1 MSEHSRSRSA
11 ELERPATLTLVV
23 NPASGGG
30 TARRLALLVAGRLS
44 AEMPATAVRTVI
56 SESMADA
63 HRVMA
68 QVVAQAA
75 DGSSGPHSL
84 VVMGGDGM
92 AHLGLNAVAGSPVRL
107 GVVPAGTG
115 NDFCRGVGLPRQM
128 GRAVSAIVSG
138 RVADIDLAEASGALR
153 HPSGTGEAGRRWLGS
168 VLSTGYDARVNRRV
182 NHFPL
187 RFGPASYGYLALA
200 ELAHFRPLRYRIEVD
215 GRRRELDAMLVAVG
229 NAGYIGGGM
238 RICPRADV
246 GDGMLDVTI
255 VHPVPRT
262 VLLAALGSVYTGSFQ
277 KLPFVEL
284 LRARSVTVDGDGM
297 FSMADGEEFGELPIT
312 LTCRPRALHLLGAS

>member
-1 MSEHSRSRSA
+1 M
-11 ELERPATLTLVV
+11 ELGRPRTLTLVV

-30 TARRLALLVAGRLS
+30 AARRLAPLVAGRLS

-56 SESMADA
+56 SDSMADA
-63 HRVMA
+63 HRVMT
-68 QVVAQAA
+68 QVVAGAVA
-75 DGSSGPHSL
+75 DGSDGSHSL
-84 VVMGGDGM
+84 AVMGGDGM

-128 GRAVSAIVSG
+128 GRAVSAIASG
-138 RVADIDLAEASGALR
+138 RVVDIDLAEATGSLR
-153 HPSGTGEAGRRWLGS
+153 HPSGSGAAGQRWLGS
-168 VLSTGYDARVNRRV
+168 VLSTGYDARVNLRV
-182 NHFPL
+182 NHSSL
-187 RFGPASYGYLALA
+187 RLGPASYGFLALA

-246 GDGMLDVTI
+246 HDGMLDVTI
-255 VHPVPRT
+255 IHPVPRA
-262 VLLAALGSVYTGSFQ
+262 VLLAALGTVYTGSFQ
-277 KLPFVEL
+277 RLSFVEL

-297 FSMADGEEFGELPIT
+297 SSMADGEEFGDLPIT